1 MVGLFKYSLSKLRKI
16 EETEMLSTATF
27 NEVFHEGLQCLKDCA
42 NC

>member
-16 EETEMLSTATF
+16 EETERLSTATF
-27 NEVFHEGLQCLKDCA
+27 NEVFDEGLLCSKHSA